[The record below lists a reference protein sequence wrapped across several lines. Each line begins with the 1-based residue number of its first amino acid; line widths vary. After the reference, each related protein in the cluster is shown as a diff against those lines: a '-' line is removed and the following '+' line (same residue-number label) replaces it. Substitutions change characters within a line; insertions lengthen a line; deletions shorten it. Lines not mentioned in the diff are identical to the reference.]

1 MSQNKLINV
10 LISATLLLQVTVYCQ
25 NSLELEENIG
35 NSLLSS
41 TTSPSST
48 HELNTPITV
57 TIVQSN
63 EENTVPTSKVFPSAI
78 HENVGS
84 PKIPTVLHEATTKLS
99 STNNRN
105 RDRSRNRSRNRNR
118 DGDTRSFARGRNFDP
133 NRNNPDKVFFRRLV
147 RLGSN
152 FVARSL
158 GLVTGNDPQIESSS
172 EDRFRNI
179 DENTEF
185 SPFIGSVKNSS
196 QEDNQQ
202 FFNNNKWRNVNPAQL
217 LQSRFLIKQNK
228 MQRWREVK
236 DDFRRKELERRVDF
250 FNDNSGDVITRN
262 ARNVIR
268 NLVNRFEKN
277 TETMQLW
284 VDYRRQRLQRF
295 LQMPLVSS
303 ILKNNTASI
312 TEDDNST
319 TTGISSSSS
328 NENDQDDVR
337 EVDDVSNDYYR
348 PFNPIAD
355 ISRKVMRFIQS
366 I

>member
-202 FFNNNKWRNVNPAQL
+202 FFNNNKWRNVNPVRL
-217 LQSRFLIKQNK
+217 KIKGFLIK
-228 MQRWREVK
+228 
-236 DDFRRKELERRVDF
+236 L
-250 FNDNSGDVITRN
+250 
-262 ARNVIR
+262 
-268 NLVNRFEKN
+268 
-277 TETMQLW
+277 
-284 VDYRRQRLQRF
+284 RLQR
-295 LQMPLVSS
+295 V
-303 ILKNNTASI
+303 
-312 TEDDNST
+312 DN
-319 TTGISSSSS
+319 
-328 NENDQDDVR
+328 
-337 EVDDVSNDYYR
+337 
-348 PFNPIAD
+348 
-355 ISRKVMRFIQS
+355 
-366 I
+366 